1 MRKMVLFSAAVLAAG
16 VATAANPTKVTEARM
31 STEGLRAER
40 MNQQV
45 FSKTAV
51 TLRMNDKSNVVASKQ
66 LKDGSSILLSTG
78 NCKII
83 NLSEE
88 NILWGFKI

>member
-51 TLRMNDKSNVVASKQ
+51 TAV
-66 LKDGSSILLSTG
+66 
-78 NCKII
+78 
-83 NLSEE
+83 
-88 NILWGFKI
+88 

>member
-1 MRKMVLFSAAVLAAG
+1 MRKMVLFSAAVLATG
-16 VATAANPTKVTEARM
+16 VAMAANPTKVTETRM
-31 STEGLRAER
+31 SSADLRAER

-66 LKDGSSILLSTG
+66 LKDGSSIDLVRG
-78 NCKII
+78 NDGTCTKC
-83 NLSEE
+83 LTAV
-88 NILWGFKI
+88 

>member
-1 MRKMVLFSAAVLAAG
+1 MRKMVLFSAAVLATG

-66 LKDGSSILLSTG
+66 LKAVRRLTLLEAMMDT
-78 NCKII
+78 CTKC
-83 NLSEE
+83 LTAV
-88 NILWGFKI
+88 